1 MKANTALQVSDMSV
15 DNFVD
20 LGKAYFWMLDII
32 DPFPGESKS
41 SIYAKSK
48 FKLILDMNSKKIVCI

>member
-1 MKANTALQVSDMSV
+1 MFV

>member
-1 MKANTALQVSDMSV
+1 MSV

-32 DPFPGESKS
+32 DPFPGESNS
-41 SIYAKSK
+41 SVYAKSK
-48 FKLILDMNSKKIVCI
+48 LKLILDINSQKKICI